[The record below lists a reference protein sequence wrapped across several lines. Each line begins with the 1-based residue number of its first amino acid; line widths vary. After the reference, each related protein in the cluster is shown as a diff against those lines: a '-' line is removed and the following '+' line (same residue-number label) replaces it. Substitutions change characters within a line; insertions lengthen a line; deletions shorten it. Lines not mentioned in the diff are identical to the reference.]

1 MQSVLLV
8 AATLACPVGMSLM
21 MWMMM
26 RGHGSTRHTA
36 NPFNDQIDELRAEIE
51 RLKAE
56 RATRPSPG
64 VCDVDLAPHDTPQR
78 HGMWRRAP
86 NRRTVYVRRT

>member
-26 RGHGSTRHTA
+26 RGHGSAHHTLD
-36 NPFNDQIDELRAEIE
+36 PVSEQIEELRAEIE

-56 RATRPSPG
+56 GTTDSRLGA
-64 VCDVDLAPHDTPQR
+64 CDVGMARRDKAHR
-78 HGMWRRAP
+78 HGLWRRAR
-86 NRRTVYVRRT
+86 NRSTICVRRQ

>member
-21 MWMMM
+21 MWMVM
-26 RGHGSTRHTA
+26 RGHGGAHRTR
-36 NPFNDQIDELRAEIE
+36 NPVSEQINELRAEIE

-56 RATRPSPG
+56 GTTDSRSR
-64 VCDVDLAPHDTPQR
+64 VCDVDMARRDKAHR
-78 HGMWRRAP
+78 HGIWRRAR
-86 NRRTVYVRRT
+86 NSSTIWVRRQ

>member
-1 MQSVLLV
+1 VQSVLLV

-26 RGHGSTRHTA
+26 RGHGSAHQSL
-36 NPFNDQIDELRAEIE
+36 NSVSEQIDELRAEIE

-56 RATRPSPG
+56 DTTDSRSG
-64 VCDVDLAPHDTPQR
+64 VCDVGMARRGKAHR
-78 HGMWRRAP
+78 YGMWRRA
-86 NRRTVYVRRT
+86 RKSSTIWVRRQ